1 MPIGLIKTDYYFMS
15 PGPPYQWEIDYGT
28 ADNFS
33 FEGKLFQLTVRRDEA
48 NIYVYAWSLL
58 NDSYDL
64 YPREVILPNGVT
76 PKELSEISIQNM
88 RTSENVAI
96 AVALKNIGYDIESKG
111 DGVSVVGILDDSPVQ
126 NKLQKGD
133 LLKSI
138 NASEISSASE
148 FISTLRTYKIGETVT
163 IGLEREIEGSI
174 EQLYI
179 DTTLIEHI
187 EYEGEPMVG
196 FLATTVNERFDFPF
210 EIDIKTGNVGGP
222 SAGLMMAL
230 NVYINLTPE
239 DITNSMIIAGTG
251 TIEIDGSVGP
261 VGGIKQKII
270 AAKRAGAE
278 LIIVP
283 VANFEEA
290 KVLETDKTAII
301 AVDSFAEA
309 LSAFC
314 VSFPPSHS
322 PPHAEDVHCLSNG
335 FSTVRNLTFSCLGR
349 AFTFAL
355 AAEADFFRTIIGL
368 GGKGTVSFSNAFLPA
383 SLCLTRLPSAGTT
396 GSK

>member
-1 MPIGLIKTDYYFMS
+1 MLSRLSKTRKVLIILLIALVPIGLIKTDYYFMS
-15 PGPPYQWEIDYGT
+15 PGPPYQWEIDYDT
-28 ADNFS
+28 LDS
-33 FEGKLFQLTVRRDEA
+33 YPFEGNLYQLTVRRDEA
-48 NIYVYAWSLL
+48 NIFVYAWSLL

-64 YPREVILPNGVT
+64 YPREIILPDGVT

-126 NKLQKGD
+126 NKLKKGD
-133 LLKSI
+133 LLNSI
-138 NASEISSASE
+138 NAIEISSASE
-148 FISTLRTYKIGETVT
+148 FISTLRTYNIGETVS
-163 IGLEREIEGSI
+163 IGLLREVQGSL

-179 DTTLIEHI
+179 ETTLIEHV

-210 EIDIKTGNVGGP
+210 EVDIKTGNVGGP

-230 NVYINLTPE
+230 NVYNNLIPE

-290 KVLETDKTAII
+290 KVFETDKTAIVE
-301 AVDSFAEA
+301 VDSFAEA
-309 LSAFC
+309 LS
-314 VSFPPSHS
+314 VISQYSS
-322 PPHAEDVHCLSNG
+322 
-335 FSTVRNLTFSCLGR
+335 R
-349 AFTFAL
+349 
-355 AAEADFFRTIIGL
+355 
-368 GGKGTVSFSNAFLPA
+368 
-383 SLCLTRLPSAGTT
+383 
-396 GSK
+396 